1 MIKQATLVLLAA
13 SSLIA
18 CRPSVDRADSQEA
31 LAEGGAPA
39 GADRRNGNPVAKGAE
54 KATPESLPTNAVVA
68 PSPDTPVSNEAPNE
82 MVNEAE
88 DDSENS
94 PPSVAIPAQYR
105 GRWGMVPADCTSTR
119 GDNKGLLTIGPQTLR
134 FYESTAAL
142 QEQRPAIATSFAGTY
157 SFTGEGQTWERV
169 VVLTRNGSKLTRA
182 EGDERYVY
190 TRCA

>member
-1 MIKQATLVLLAA
+1 MRKTVIFLLL
-13 SSLIA
+13 SSTLIA

-39 GADRRNGNPVAKGAE
+39 SVDRRDGDPVARGAE
-54 KATPESLPTNAVVA
+54 KATPESLPNNAAVA
-68 PSPDTPVSNEAPNE
+68 PSPDTPVSNEGSNE
-82 MVNEAE
+82 MINEAE

-94 PPSVAIPAQYR
+94 PPTIAIPAQYR
-105 GRWGMVPADCTSTR
+105 GRWGMVQADCTSTR
-119 GDNKGLLTIGPQTLR
+119 GDAKGLLTIGPQTLR

-142 QEQRPAIATSFAGTY
+142 QEQRPAIATSFAGVY

-169 VVLTRNGSKLTRA
+169 VVLTRDGNRLTRA
-182 EGDERYVY
+182 EGDQRYTY